1 MAQFEAAKEYLL
13 ELKNSGETLSLRD
26 WQRELARLEKENLT
40 QEYELKQMQERI
52 KTAEHIRKDAER
64 ILEQNQQEEER
75 RRSEPSL

>member
-1 MAQFEAAKEYLL
+1 M
-13 ELKNSGETLSLRD
+13 
-26 WQRELARLEKENLT
+26 
-40 QEYELKQMQERI
+40 KQMQERI